1 MNDDARSDPPAG
13 LASEMRAG
21 RAGQTAY
28 GTTRPSGP
36 GAVSPPRS
44 DRLPRPPQTGGWRN
58 IFASLRYRGFLYLWV
73 GLLFS
78 MGGIQMQMIARG
90 YLTYEITDSPFLLG
104 LVNAGFALPMLCLAL
119 FGGAI
124 ADRMDRKRVIQL
136 GQAASGVL
144 ALFVAVSISTG
155 TVSWYHLLAVSMVGG
170 GVFSFFVP
178 ARQALI
184 PHLVGKDMLTNAMAL
199 NAAGMSVTTL
209 LAPTAAGVI
218 YAWAGVEVVYYIIAG
233 MGVVAMLFTRL
244 IQDVEGGAAGR
255 RPAPMLSDIGAGL
268 SYIRRSPLVMVLLAM
283 GLATTL
289 LAMPFRFLMPIF
301 VVDIYG
307 RGPEALGLLVSVMGV
322 GALVGSLFVAALGK
336 QKRGLLL
343 LAGSFLSGIGLM
355 MVAAIPVYVA
365 AIGIMALL
373 GLGDSSRRTVLM
385 ALIMEE
391 VEDRYRGR
399 VMSVFMMNFGL
410 MPLGALPAAA
420 VAQIVGGREAVGL
433 LAVLLIAATLVVLIT
448 QRRLRQM
455 D

>member
-13 LASEMRAG
+13 LASEMRDG

-58 IFASLRYRGFLYLWV
+58 IFASLRYRDFLYLWL

-155 TVSWYHLLAVSMVGG
+155 TVSWYHLLAVSMVQG
-170 GVFSFFVP
+170 GVFSFFMP

-233 MGVVAMLFTRL
+233 MGVVAMLVTGL
-244 IQDVEGGAAGR
+244 IQDVEGGAAK

-355 MVAAIPVYVA
+355 LVAAIPVYLV
-365 AIGIMALL
+365 AIGIMVLL
-373 GLGDSSRRTVLM
+373 GLGDAGRRTVLM

-420 VAQIVGGREAVGL
+420 MAQIVGGREAVGL

>member
-1 MNDDARSDPPAG
+1 
-13 LASEMRAG
+13 
-21 RAGQTAY
+21 
-28 GTTRPSGP
+28 
-36 GAVSPPRS
+36 
-44 DRLPRPPQTGGWRN
+44 
-58 IFASLRYRGFLYLWV
+58 
-73 GLLFS
+73 
-78 MGGIQMQMIARG
+78 MQMMARG
-90 YLTYEITDSPFLLG
+90 YLTYEITDSAFLLG

-155 TVSWYHLLAVSMVGG
+155 TVSWYHLLAVSMVQG
-170 GVFSFFVP
+170 GVFSFFMP

-209 LAPTAAGVI
+209 LAPMAAGVI

-233 MGVVAMLFTRL
+233 MGVVAMLFTGL

-365 AIGIMALL
+365 AIGIMVLL

>member
-58 IFASLRYRGFLYLWV
+58 IFASLGYRGFLYLWL

-78 MGGIQMQMIARG
+78 MGGIQMQMMARG
-90 YLTYEITDSPFLLG
+90 YLTYEITDSAFLLG

-155 TVSWYHLLAVSMVGG
+155 TVSWYHLLAVSMVQG
-170 GVFSFFVP
+170 GVFSFFMP

-209 LAPTAAGVI
+209 LAPMAAGVI
-218 YAWAGVEVVYYIIAG
+218 YTWAGVEVVYYIIAG
-233 MGVVAMLFTRL
+233 MGVVAMLFTGL

-365 AIGIMALL
+365 AIGIMVLL